1 MKAVLQ
7 RVSSAC
13 VRVDGAEVGRIATGL
28 LVFLGVLE
36 GDGEAEAD
44 RLLDRVLGYRVFAD
58 AAGKM
63 NLALAEVGGALLVV
77 SQFTLAADGRKGRR
91 PSFDAA
97 ASPAR
102 ARELYE
108 RFVQRA
114 REQVREVAT
123 GSFGAHMTVEIV
135 NDGPATFLLEA

>member
-13 VRVDGAEVGRIATGL
+13 VRVEGAEVGRIGSGL
-28 LVFLGVLE
+28 LVFLGVLAP
-36 GDGEAEAD
+36 DDEAAVE
-44 RLLDRVLGYRVFAD
+44 RLLDRVLGYRVFSD
-58 AAGKM
+58 AGGKM
-63 NLALAEVGGALLVV
+63 NLALAEVGGELLVV

-97 ASPAR
+97 APPAR

-108 RFVQRA
+108 LFVQRA
-114 REQVREVAT
+114 RERVPRVAT
-123 GSFGAHMTVEIV
+123 GAFGAHMTVEIV

>member
-13 VRVDGAEVGRIATGL
+13 VRVEGAEVGRIGSGL
-28 LVFLGVLE
+28 LVFLGVLAP
-36 GDGEAEAD
+36 DDEAAVE
-44 RLLDRVLGYRVFAD
+44 RLLDRVLGYRVFSD
-58 AAGKM
+58 AGGKM
-63 NLALAEVGGALLVV
+63 NLALAEVGGELLVV

-97 ASPAR
+97 APPAR

-108 RFVQRA
+108 LFVQRA
-114 REQVREVAT
+114 RERVPRVAT
-123 GSFGAHMTVEIV
+123 GVFGAHMTVEIV